1 MPRVCCFVKQAGSE
15 ASKLLLRPS
24 IQPIPGMGIKAYCS
38 AYANAMMSRPGHS
51 SAGGG
56 PGPAARKVG
65 LERFFP
71 PFIRFVDPVASPPL
85 QLDSLLSPLLALFIQ
100 SSSVQI
106 FFRRQFPQISWISV
120 VLLPVFAFGA
130 QDSLTGLGE
139 LLLRRPAAAVDAFST
154 IRHRCLQKPLVLR
167 TARHFSGVGRT
178 AMARREVCRGKTE
191 FRESLARA
199 LWPAGA
205 RVNAEM
211 KRFR

>member
-38 AYANAMMSRPGHS
+38 AYANAMMAFLPGHS

-56 PGPAARKVG
+56 PGPAVKKVG

-71 PFIRFVDPVASPPL
+71 PFIRPRRLASTSTL
-85 QLDSLLSPLLALFIQ
+85 TLSLSPLLALFIQ